1 MAVYI
6 QSAAQISIQSPL
18 CDEWFTNPILREGR
32 YFRAEEPDFKQFVD
46 PMTARRMGRLLKRAL
61 ATAKSALSGRNI
73 TLDAI
78 ITGTG
83 LGCIETTEKF
93 LLAMLKDGEQALP
106 PSHFMQSTH
115 NTIGSLVAQHLK
127 CHGYNDTY
135 TQRGTSFDCALQD
148 ALTQFDLGCISNA
161 LVSANDEMTELYFQL
176 FDQIGYWKKE
186 DVTQAMF
193 HQAQSE
199 GSFAG
204 EVSATFLL
212 EKEATADTLCR
223 LDGQVLMYEPTDAR
237 LREAVEELLQKG
249 GIAWEDIDAVV
260 CGYNAAKSNDDV
272 YAHLMDLLFPEVTQI
287 YYKHLFGESFAA
299 SAMAYYVAAVCL
311 KRGEIPAH
319 LIFKEGKK
327 NTSPRHILVF
337 NHFQNKDHSV
347 ALLSC

>member
-18 CDEWFTNPILREGR
+18 CDDWFTDPILREGR
-32 YFRAEEPDFKQFVD
+32 FFRCEEPDFKQFVD
-46 PMTARRMGRLLKRAL
+46 PMSARRMGRLLKRAL
-61 ATAKSALSGRNI
+61 ASAKSALVGN
-73 TLDAI
+73 TAPLDAI

-127 CHGYNDTY
+127 CHGYNNTF
-135 TQRGTSFDCALQD
+135 THRGASFDCALQD
-148 ALTQFDLGCISNA
+148 ALMQFDLGNISSA
-161 LVSANDEMTELYFQL
+161 LVCANDEMTELYFQL
-176 FDQIGYWKKE
+176 FDQIGYWKRE
-186 DVTQAMF
+186 DVKAEMF
-193 HQAQSE
+193 HNAQTE

-212 EKEATADTLCR
+212 GKEKTDHTLCR
-223 LDGQVLMYEPTDAR
+223 LDGQVLMYEPDEKR
-237 LREAVEELLQKG
+237 MCEAVEELLEKSG
-249 GIAWEDIDAVV
+249 VDRSEVDAVV
-260 CGYNAAKSNDDV
+260 CGYNAGKSNDEV
-272 YAHLMDLLFPEVTQI
+272 YARMTDLLFPQVTQL

-299 SAMAYYVAAVCL
+299 SAMGYYVAAICL
-311 KRGEIPAH
+311 RRGEIPAH
-319 LIFKEGKK
+319 LIFKKGQSLVPK
-327 NTSPRHILVF
+327 HILVY

>member
-18 CDEWFTNPILREGR
+18 CDDWFTNPILREGR
-32 YFRAEEPDFKQFVD
+32 YFRSEEPDFKQFVD
-46 PMTARRMGRLLKRAL
+46 PMSARRMGRLLKRAL
-61 ATAKSALSGRNI
+61 ASAKSALVGY
-73 TLDAI
+73 TTPLDAI

-93 LLAMLKDGEQALP
+93 LLAMLNDGEQALP

-115 NTIGSLVAQHLK
+115 NTIGSLIAQHLK
-127 CHGYNDTY
+127 CHGYNNTY

-148 ALTQFDLGCISNA
+148 ALMQFDLGDLSSA
-161 LVSANDEMTELYFQL
+161 LVCANDEMTELYFQL

-186 DVTQAMF
+186 DVKSEMF
-193 HQAQSE
+193 HQATSE

-204 EVSATFLL
+204 EVSASFLL
-212 EKEATADTLCR
+212 GKEQTEKSLCR
-223 LDGQVLMYEPTDAR
+223 LDGQVLMYEPDEER
-237 LREAVEELLQKG
+237 VREAVDELLRRG
-249 GIAWEDIDAVV
+249 GIAWSDVDAVV
-260 CGYNAAKSNDDV
+260 CGYNAAKSNDEV
-272 YAHLMDLLFPEVTQI
+272 YDQLMNRLFPSVTQL
-287 YYKHLFGESFAA
+287 YYKHLFGESFSS
-299 SAMAYYVAAVCL
+299 SAMGYYVAAVCL

-319 LIFKEGKK
+319 LIYKAGSSSRPK
-327 NTSPRHILVF
+327 HIIVY